1 MTFLI
6 CQSRFLIFDA
16 GCVPFRSSPKYGRH
30 IFSFQVLPRLPAF
43 RAYFVND
50 YGLIIALFGNF
61 TKPIIRPRSKLWRI
75 ISHINSQRLLCKIV
89 GRCCFDI
96 FPTRQGHTLSYPRN
110 NTARTPNHIFI
121 YLGGVCFHIIIPITL
136 CQHPFCQFRLRFPQF
151 RCQYTYF
158 PCVNYTICG
167 RVGNFRILSHRP
179 LLVV

>member
-50 YGLIIALFGNF
+50 YGLIIALFDNF
-61 TKPIIRPRSKLWRI
+61 TKPIIRPRSKWWRI

-89 GRCCFDI
+89 GRRCFDI
-96 FPTRQGHTLSYPRN
+96 SRPDKVIHCHTRGTTPHGHRIIFSYISVGYVSILSY
-110 NTARTPNHIFI
+110 
-121 YLGGVCFHIIIPITL
+121 
-136 CQHPFCQFRLRFPQF
+136 RLRFVNTLF
-151 RCQYTYF
+151 ANF
-158 PCVNYTICG
+158 GCVFHSFGVNIFISLAQIT
-167 RVGNFRILSHRP
+167 
-179 LLVV
+179 